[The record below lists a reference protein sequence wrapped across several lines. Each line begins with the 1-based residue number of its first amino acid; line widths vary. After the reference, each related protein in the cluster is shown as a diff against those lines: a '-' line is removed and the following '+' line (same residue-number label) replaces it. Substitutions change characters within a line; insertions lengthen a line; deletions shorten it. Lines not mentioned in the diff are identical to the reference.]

1 MVYCGKPSPA
11 CGRCRTRRLKCDQG
25 SPSCTQ
31 CMRAQVVCPG
41 YRDPLNWNFRDQ
53 SEDVIRKSQQPTRKK
68 RTGATSTSSISN
80 TSTSSVQNVTP
91 LRNSLV
97 YPVQEL
103 GKAHIFVNY
112 VTGGPCGGHMS
123 YLLPLVKDTRN
134 SPVLTT
140 ALAAV
145 GLAALSNIRLS
156 PRMMLQARKEYTTAL
171 SQTNYALRDP
181 VLSKRDDTLAAVV
194 LLGMFE
200 VMTCSDD
207 SFIDRWIQH
216 MDGARNLIEHR
227 GSEQLTRQEGLGLF
241 TNLRAQ
247 ISIGQI
253 YQEKYSSLAMTQLT
267 EDARQYRDPD
277 DQMIDDISRVVTQLT
292 NFCAAL
298 KDGSVTQPSEVIRR
312 TLNLDAELMS
322 ILLTAPPSWGYKTVK
337 VPLVDG
343 EPVTRTVW
351 GDSYHVYRNLSV
363 SSVWNN
369 ARSARLMMHEMLLD
383 AVKLLE
389 NSSPGSSSLHQ
400 QQITASQ
407 SRQIAHQLVDDICAS
422 VPFHLGMGMEDTYDW
437 PSSSQS
443 TGSESYPVAS
453 GLGNSDGSFPTT
465 PLPWASMPAFPS
477 AERSSSSE
485 TDAAHLGTFLSN
497 TNMMNSETRYA
508 SPLPPSFEV
517 SGAGGVALVWPLLI
531 AANSGFASPPLR
543 KWIIG
548 CLEKIGHSMG
558 INQALAMAQLLRD
571 GMDSRAWISPD
582 GSPSQHTTS

>member
-31 CMRAQVVCPG
+31 CMRAQVDCPG
-41 YRDPLNWNFRDQ
+41 YRDPLDWSFRDQ
-53 SEDVIRKSQQPTRKK
+53 SEDIIRKSQQPTRKK
-68 RTGATSTSSISN
+68 RTTTSIS
-80 TSTSSVQNVTP
+80 TSVQNRTP

-103 GKAHIFVNY
+103 GKAHVFVNY
-112 VTGGPCGGHMS
+112 MSGGPCGGHMS
-123 YLLPLVKDTRN
+123 YLLPLMKDTRN

-140 ALAAV
+140 ALTAV

-156 PRMMLQARKEYTTAL
+156 PRMMFQARKEYTTAL
-171 SQTNYALRDP
+171 SQTNDALRDP

-207 SFIDRWIQH
+207 SFIDRWIKH
-216 MDGARNLIEHR
+216 MDGAKNLIEHR

-247 ISIGQI
+247 ISISQI
-253 YQEKYSSLAMTQLT
+253 YQEKYSSPTMTQLT
-267 EDARQYRDPD
+267 QDAKQYRDPD
-277 DQMIDDISRVVTQLT
+277 DRMVDEVSRVVIQLT

-298 KDGSVTQPSEVIRR
+298 KDGSITQPSEIIRR
-312 TLNLDAELMS
+312 TLNLDADLMS

-343 EPVTRTVW
+343 EPVIRTVW

-369 ARSARLMMHEMLLD
+369 ARAARLLMHEMLLD

-389 NSSPGSSSLHQ
+389 NSPGSSSLHQ
-400 QQITASQ
+400 QQIIASQ

-437 PSSSQS
+437 PSSNQS
-443 TGSESYPVAS
+443 AAGESYPVAS
-453 GLGNSDGSFPTT
+453 EQGNSHGSFSTT
-465 PLPWASMPAFPS
+465 PLPWPSMPAFTS
-477 AERSSSSE
+477 AERSSSLE
-485 TDAAHLGTFLSN
+485 TDAAYLGAFLPN
-497 TNMMNSETRYA
+497 TNTMNSETHYP
-508 SPLPPSFEV
+508 SPLSPSFEV
-517 SGAGGVALVWPLLI
+517 SGAGGVTLVWPLLI
-531 AANSGFASPPLR
+531 AANSGFASPQLR

-558 INQALAMAQLLRD
+558 INQALATAQLLRD
-571 GMDSRAWISPD
+571 GMDSRAWMSPD
-582 GSPSQHTTS
+582 GTPIHDTT